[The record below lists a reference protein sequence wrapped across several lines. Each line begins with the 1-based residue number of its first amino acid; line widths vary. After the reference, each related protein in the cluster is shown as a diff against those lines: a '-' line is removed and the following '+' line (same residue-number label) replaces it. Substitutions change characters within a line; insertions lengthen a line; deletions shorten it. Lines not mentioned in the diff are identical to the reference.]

1 MLNAVRMPS
10 RGFIECNTYIIWK
23 HWEKNFGPT
32 FQVQLLAPWLNPI
45 AMNGVLSKLNLRA
58 VSYSPKLYD
67 DDPWGLLLCP
77 RSMTDLKAKWKKYHV
92 LGGVNKN
99 FLSVSEDSL
108 AWAYNEGRKQR
119 TVFLLWYR

>member
-1 MLNAVRMPS
+1 MSL
-10 RGFIECNTYIIWK
+10 F
-23 HWEKNFGPT
+23 PT
-32 FQVQLLAPWLNPI
+32 LHMQNPI

-58 VSYSPKLYD
+58 VKYSLKLYD